1 MVPGKVPLLY
11 GTCNGIRAVWK
22 SGGWGCCGSNC
33 GNLDNSWVW
42 QRCKCYGRSAGNG
55 PNSCTGKENFAFELM
70 KNNKYI
76 VEMPSYNTL
85 PPECTAPSTRTGD
98 ISCKIEFSLE
108 RNDKLAVTW
117 YEPSHDSSASDNT
130 GPIKVDVYCNMEGI
144 LIIKLLKSFYYTI
157 Y

>member
-1 MVPGKVPLLY
+1 
-11 GTCNGIRAVWK
+11 
-22 SGGWGCCGSNC
+22 
-33 GNLDNSWVW
+33 
-42 QRCKCYGRSAGNG
+42 
-55 PNSCTGKENFAFELM
+55 M

-144 LIIKLLKSFYYTI
+144 LIIKLLKSFY
-157 Y
+157 